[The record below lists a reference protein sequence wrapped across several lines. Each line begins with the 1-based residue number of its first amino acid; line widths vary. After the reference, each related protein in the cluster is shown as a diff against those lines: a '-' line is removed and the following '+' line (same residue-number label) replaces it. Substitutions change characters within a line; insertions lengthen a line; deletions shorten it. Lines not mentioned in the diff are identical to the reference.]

1 MDLYKIPFEDL
12 SSFRLSEIN
21 AENSVSFLPI
31 DDGCTFEEFM
41 QLFSNITSPDYKINE
56 DTKGENNQI
65 NIIKYTCPFIQYL
78 MLDNPDIDNLF
89 MQIDNDQYLL
99 LLFANIPNNEAK
111 FQVLFLYEL
120 LFCKR
125 FIKDPSKFNNIFLKY
140 YFECTNTEDEYS
152 FRCFHQTLFNLLLN
166 FSSGIEIFDEAFYNH
181 LSKVSHINFN
191 IDKCILNFIQTYC
204 KIIHLFNENSF
215 SKFDF
220 IDENFYDFMEEFT
233 KTINLDHKELANIA
247 AKSFLRISENSF
259 FNWLYQE
266 DYFLEFVAE
275 IIHRS
280 IDDNDLFIT
289 ILLFYRLTN
298 NIVLLIKDLI
308 LNVII
313 IKCKKLSEIPEW
325 SDIENK
331 VARKIIKSFHFL
343 FNKLGNQQCFP
354 SFEHKISMMTFL
366 LHLYEK
372 SIYSIKLKAI
382 DFVSILLDNFTDPK
396 INNDAINL
404 AALLFSRSCEL
415 FFDND
420 SSVFLLLAGY
430 QSFLS
435 KMIKMANFNVKNI
448 FIQNDAINILNKIME
463 NQSIDST
470 SYEVTNEILSILTT
484 ES

>member
-1 MDLYKIPFEDL
+1 M
-12 SSFRLSEIN
+12 
-21 AENSVSFLPI
+21 
-31 DDGCTFEEFM
+31 
-41 QLFSNITSPDYKINE
+41 
-56 DTKGENNQI
+56 
-65 NIIKYTCPFIQYL
+65 
-78 MLDNPDIDNLF
+78 
-89 MQIDNDQYLL
+89 
-99 LLFANIPNNEAK
+99 
-111 FQVLFLYEL
+111 
-120 LFCKR
+120 
-125 FIKDPSKFNNIFLKY
+125 
-140 YFECTNTEDEYS
+140 
-152 FRCFHQTLFNLLLN
+152 
-166 FSSGIEIFDEAFYNH
+166 
-181 LSKVSHINFN
+181 
-191 IDKCILNFIQTYC
+191 
-204 KIIHLFNENSF
+204 
-215 SKFDF
+215 
-220 IDENFYDFMEEFT
+220 
-233 KTINLDHKELANIA
+233 
-247 AKSFLRISENSF
+247 
-259 FNWLYQE
+259 
-266 DYFLEFVAE
+266 
-275 IIHRS
+275 
-280 IDDNDLFIT
+280 
-289 ILLFYRLTN
+289 FYRLTN

-343 FNKLGNQQCFP
+343 FNKLGNQHCFP

-435 KMIKMANFNVKNI
+435 KMIKIANFNVKNI
-448 FIQNDAINILNKIME
+448 FIQNDAIYILNKIME